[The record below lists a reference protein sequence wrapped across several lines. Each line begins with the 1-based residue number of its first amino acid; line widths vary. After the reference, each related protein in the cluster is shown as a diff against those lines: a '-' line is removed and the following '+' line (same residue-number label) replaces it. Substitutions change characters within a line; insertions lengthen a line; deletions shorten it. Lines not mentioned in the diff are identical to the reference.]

1 VAHTGVDGELPVEKI
16 PAGNALQIPGRTVV
30 VLQVD

>member
-1 VAHTGVDGELPVEKI
+1 LPKEKI
-16 PAGNALQIPGRTVV
+16 SAGSILQIPGRTVV